1 MKPYFLVLATVIVVV
16 MHTGC
21 SAPADGRNTGVDP
34 DTVSTSR
41 PDEMQENASALID
54 DLVGQWV
61 DDPGEDSTIF
71 HEEWERLD
79 PRHYQGLGFVMLG
92 NDTVS
97 IEHLNIH
104 LTDTGTFYAAEIPT
118 QNEGKPVYFKLT
130 SANDSLVFE
139 NPQHDF
145 PQRIVY
151 QPQEPS
157 GWIAFVSGAMQGQ
170 QRMMQ
175 FHLKPREAG
184 TQRN

>member
-1 MKPYFLVLATVIVVV
+1 MKPLPFFAGLVLVIVAGCNAPVADRTTTDVDSVATTTPTSGLRGATV
-16 MHTGC
+16 
-21 SAPADGRNTGVDP
+21 
-34 DTVSTSR
+34 
-41 PDEMQENASALID
+41 LID
-54 DLVGQWV
+54 QLVGKWV

-79 PRHYQGLGFVMLG
+79 ARHYQGMGFVMLG

-97 IEHLNIH
+97 IELLSIN
-104 LTDTGTFYAAEIPT
+104 LTDSGTFYGAEIPT

-151 QPQEPS
+151 QPQQPA
-157 GWIAFVSGAMQGQ
+157 GWVAFVSGNMQGE

-175 FHLKPREAG
+175 FHLKPREAR
-184 TQRN
+184 TRSN

>member
-1 MKPYFLVLATVIVVV
+1 MKPSSFFSGIILLAIC
-16 MHTGC
+16 GC
-21 SAPADGRNTGVDP
+21 TAPVTDGTTTGVD
-34 DTVSTSR
+34 TVATSTS
-41 PDEMQENASALID
+41 DATVKGAQDLID

-71 HEEWERLD
+71 HEQWHRLD
-79 PRHYQGLGFVMLG
+79 ARHYEGLGFVMLG

-97 IEHLNIH
+97 IEHLNIN
-104 LTDTGTFYAAEIPT
+104 LTDTGMFYAAEIPT
-118 QNEGKPVYFKLT
+118 QNEGRPVYFKLT

-151 QPQEPS
+151 RPQEPA
-157 GWIAFVSGAMQGQ
+157 GWVAFVSGSMQGE

-184 TQRN
+184 TRRN